1 MELYSAWKEDQQQRS
16 KGMKKYLLLI
26 IRNLNSYHI
35 ILNYIK
41 FFFTI
46 FNTTLFSFHLCK
58 KPIFSPRRHTS
69 LFSTQRGTFLWT
81 RATVKF
87 SVFNVTLQENSS
99 FLYLDIAALN
109 FDQTLRI
116 EDKFISS
123 PREDKM
129 VKHPIVHPI
138 FSSIQGRLVRKEI
151 VSFRNFR
158 TRIEIGDRG
167 KGEFRFY
174 VSIIWINFLKLEMK
188 KKFQN
193 LWILKKSSL
202 ISLLRVNTRI
212 AELCSL
218 GGMYRVKS
226 FLGTNLPDWLNERS
240 SAKRGGGL
248 REQVLYSEN
257 RVGYVK
263 HVCPSDK
270 FRTNEASTVSNGITA
285 RKFLNFF
292 PTFQP
297 LPHICALR
305 KFGKF
310 WMEIRNFSR

>member
-193 LWILKKSSL
+193 LWILKKSTL

-226 FLGTNLPDWLNERS
+226 FLGTNLPDWLNRKIISQEGGRITWTS
-240 SAKRGGGL
+240 FIQWKQGWLRETRLSIRQVSYKWSFHGFQWNYSAKI
-248 REQVLYSEN
+248 SE
-257 RVGYVK
+257 
-263 HVCPSDK
+263 
-270 FRTNEASTVSNGITA
+270 FLSN
-285 RKFLNFF
+285 F
-292 PTFQP
+292 PTP
-297 LPHICALR
+297 PPYLCT
-305 KFGKF
+305 
-310 WMEIRNFSR
+310 S